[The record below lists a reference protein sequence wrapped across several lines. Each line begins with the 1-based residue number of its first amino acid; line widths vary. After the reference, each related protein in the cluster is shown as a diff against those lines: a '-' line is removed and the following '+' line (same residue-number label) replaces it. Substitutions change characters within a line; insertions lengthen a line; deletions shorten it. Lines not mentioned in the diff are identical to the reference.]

1 MPQIKPITSTVDQL
15 HPTERGIDANL
26 QAARRT
32 GAFYNQAGEAISS
45 AARARADAAGDIAKS
60 AGNIA
65 NAVDLAVVQNEERA
79 GHREIAAGSAAGAQL
94 FSNLTD
100 QWDNAVKAQAAK
112 DPNDTSVAAQFRDQ
126 TLEPALDKFREA
138 FGNTDK
144 GQAWAEAHIARM
156 RDHFYQKTS
165 ADMATL
171 AGDAVRTNI
180 TNLGNA
186 SSNAAFKSPDFHTV
200 DYLLQST
207 PDSIGAIVDSS
218 SVKGTFAAQARTQLT
233 EKAKEQIV
241 KAAAAGAIAK
251 SPDPEKTARDF
262 ADRYPEYM
270 NGPEA
275 AQFAKAA
282 KTQAKSNTLADK
294 QIEVYQRQKNEHAAQ
309 QRASKVFANNV
320 SIDPVTSRPVID
332 PKFFNQAI
340 DIARM
345 PDAPPTLAR
354 TLLDWGEHQQNA
366 KAQPTISDPVI
377 KSALYQGLFDPTKPT
392 TEVDLM
398 RANIEGKLA
407 PHDFAAMHQL
417 QKALDE
423 TPLKGEVMKDTM
435 AAVKASLTY
444 TMPGLPGKDPKGLQN
459 YSSFVQSFVPQYL
472 AASRAGTL
480 QPNALDTRDPKSMI
494 SQAMA
499 PFRRTTK
506 QLIDDRVQE
515 MSTFGSSN
523 LTGDNKTITG
533 ISVTNAEPIP
543 AAPQREK
550 NKVYELPKGPF
561 KWDGSGWVKP

>member
-1 MPQIKPITSTVDQL
+1 MPQMKVITSDVDKLQ
-15 HPTERGIDANL
+15 PTDRGIDANL

-32 GAFYNQAGEAISS
+32 GTFYNQAGEALSN

-60 AGNIA
+60 ASGIA
-65 NAVDLAVVQNEERA
+65 QSVDLAVVQNEDRA
-79 GHREIAAGSAAGAQL
+79 GHREIAAGAAAGAQL
-94 FSNLTD
+94 FSNLSD
-100 QWDNAVKAQAAK
+100 QWDATAKAQAAK
-112 DPNDTSVAAQFRDQ
+112 DPNDTSVAAKFREE
-126 TLEPALDKFREA
+126 TLEPALEKFRDA

-144 GQAWAEAHIARM
+144 GQQWAEQHIDRM
-156 RDHFYQKTS
+156 RDHFYQKTA
-165 ADMATL
+165 ADMATQ
-171 AGDAVRTNI
+171 AADAVRVNV
-180 TNLGNA
+180 TNLTNS

-207 PDSIGAIVDSS
+207 PDSIGQIVDSS
-218 SVKGTFAAQARTQLT
+218 SVKGTVAAQVRTQLT

-241 KAAAAGAIAK
+241 KSAAAGAIAK

-262 ADRYPEYM
+262 ADRYPDYM

-275 AQFAKAA
+275 ATFAKAA
-282 KTQAKSNTLADK
+282 KTQAKSNLLQDK
-294 QIEVYQRQKNEHAAQ
+294 QIDAYQRLQNEHKATAAAT
-309 QRASKVFANNV
+309 RVFADNV
-320 SIDPVTSRPVID
+320 SIDPTSLRPVIN
-332 PKFFNQAI
+332 PNFFKQAT

-366 KAQPTISDPVI
+366 KAQPTVSDPAT
-377 KSALYQGLFDPTKPT
+377 KAALYTGLFDPTKPT

-435 AAVKASLTY
+435 SAVKASLTY

-459 YSSFVQSFVPQYL
+459 YSAFVQAFVPQYL

-480 QPNALDTRDPKSMI
+480 KPNALDTRDPNSMI

-499 PFRRTTK
+499 PFKRSTK

-515 MSTFGSSN
+515 MSTFSDKN
-523 LTGDNKTITG
+523 MTGENTTITG
-533 ISVTNAEPIP
+533 TSVTNAEPIP
-543 AAPQREK
+543 PAPQRETG
-550 NKVYELPKGPF
+550 KVYELPKGKF
-561 KWDGSGWVKP
+561 KWDGSGWAKP